1 MYFYITFY
9 SIYIFVGDVAHP
21 AWHVNSE
28 LVDESLQN
36 GPEKESGLM

>member
-1 MYFYITFY
+1 M
-9 SIYIFVGDVAHP
+9 YIFIGDMAHP

-36 GPEKESGLM
+36 SCETESGLM